1 MLSCSGACALQF
13 SLSVPLKMALELAKL
28 INCDVAN
35 SDQENL
41 DRLLEEYMC
50 GGSDESGSDT
60 DECNGSSS
68 DEDDLF
74 DDRRNDFDDAM
85 LVASCWI
92 RWTKNWRKLTGFG
105 MYDYYL
111 HMLYALSE
119 YVYHIQRK
127 HNNWMLCH
135 CL

>member
-1 MLSCSGACALQF
+1 
-13 SLSVPLKMALELAKL
+13 MALELAKL

-50 GGSDESGSDT
+50 GGSDESESDT
-60 DECNGSSS
+60 DECNGRSS

-85 LVASCWI
+85 LVAAESDDI
-92 RWTKNWRKLTGFG
+92 VLDSVDEELAKVNRFR
-105 MYDYYL
+105 
-111 HMLYALSE
+111 
-119 YVYHIQRK
+119 YV
-127 HNNWMLCH
+127 
-135 CL
+135 

>member
-1 MLSCSGACALQF
+1 
-13 SLSVPLKMALELAKL
+13 MALELAKL

-50 GGSDESGSDT
+50 GGSDESESDT
-60 DECNGSSS
+60 DECNGRSS

-85 LVASCWI
+85 PMFMLVAAESDDI
-92 RWTKNWRKLTGFG
+92 VLDSLDEELAKVNRFR
-105 MYDYYL
+105 
-111 HMLYALSE
+111 
-119 YVYHIQRK
+119 YV
-127 HNNWMLCH
+127 
-135 CL
+135 